1 VQGRRRAVQA
11 GHDLGRAGGNRLK
24 RLCDAGQVR
33 WQRAHA
39 HHRAAWSRRTLAV
52 VMMRSGGRVL
62 RGGLVMRMRPGVVMR
77 GAVMRV
83 AGLHLVMHRHAVGEK
98 RVVEAR
104 CWSATPGKACGRREH
119 AEQIGEGNEAPH
131 PDPHRSC
138 QSQQHSVD
146 MLSARQCCTR

>member
-24 RLCDAGQVR
+24 RLCDAGQVGR
-33 WQRAHA
+33 QRAHA
-39 HHRAAWSRRTLAV
+39 HHRAARSRRTLAA
-52 VMMRSGGRVL
+52 VMMRGRGRVL

-83 AGLHLVMHRHAVGEK
+83 AGLHLVMHRHEVGK
-98 RVVEAR
+98 KHVVKAR
-104 CWSATPGKACGRREH
+104 CRTIAQGEACGRREH

-138 QSQQHSVD
+138 QSQQHSAD
-146 MLSARQCCTR
+146 MLFARQCCTR

>member
-24 RLCDAGQVR
+24 RLCDAGQVGR
-33 WQRAHA
+33 QRAHA
-39 HHRAAWSRRTLAV
+39 HHRTARSRRTLAV
-52 VMMRSGGRVL
+52 VMIGHGRVL
-62 RGGLVMRMRPGVVMR
+62 RGGLVMRMCPCVVMR

-83 AGLHLVMHRHAVGEK
+83 AGLDLVMHRPEVGEE

-104 CWSATPGKACGRREH
+104 CWTATPSEACCRREH
-119 AEQIGEGNEAPH
+119 AEQIGKGNEAPH

-138 QSQQHSVD
+138 QSQQHSAD
-146 MLSARQCCTR
+146 MLSARPCCTR